1 MYKQNSKHNS
11 SVLSYFIQMSQQGLH
26 NYMSF
31 LLFALELKEAA
42 LLFIMMN
49 VNTTNLVWALDNQHH
64 STAIAILAALECP
77 WLIRVRWMMC
87 SIRKTRTAKLIPK
100 AENDK
105 SADHVRQRQRFDP
118 NKTFLIFHFELIHP
132 WLLTHQLMKWTKPII
147 YSFLIITMLFL

>member
-49 VNTTNLVWALDNQHH
+49 VNTTNLV
-64 STAIAILAALECP
+64 
-77 WLIRVRWMMC
+77 
-87 SIRKTRTAKLIPK
+87 
-100 AENDK
+100 
-105 SADHVRQRQRFDP
+105 
-118 NKTFLIFHFELIHP
+118 
-132 WLLTHQLMKWTKPII
+132 
-147 YSFLIITMLFL
+147 